1 METAK
6 NNKQKQEIC
15 SISALDSEFLKFS
28 EIADVKI
35 GFPLMRKKQGD
46 EREMDYDFVSLQ
58 GFLSED
64 SLYDGSY
71 INKVKLS
78 EGLNP
83 TQRQKFAV
91 KKGDI
96 LIRIRNPIRAVYVD
110 KKYKNLFLSDL
121 IVCVR
126 NFKGYSADFLVSYFN
141 AYADQEFSNC
151 KQVNLNNIASIQIP
165 NFGLSKQKEVSK
177 LISNIDNKNKKLHK
191 QISKNKELKK
201 TILQKLINSW
211 QACP

>member
-1 METAK
+1 M
-6 NNKQKQEIC
+6 
-15 SISALDSEFLKFS
+15 DHEFLKFS
-28 EIADVKI
+28 EIAEVKI

-46 EREMDYDFVSLQ
+46 EREIDYDFVSLQ
-58 GFLSED
+58 GFFSED
-64 SLYDGSY
+64 NLYDDSY

-78 EGLNP
+78 EGLSS

-126 NFKGYSADFLVSYFN
+126 NFKGYSADFLVSYLN
-141 AYADQEFSNC
+141 TYIDQEFNLR
-151 KQVNLNNIASIQIP
+151 KQINLNDIATIKIP
-165 NFGLSKQKEVSK
+165 NFELSKQKEVSK
-177 LISNIDNKNKKLHK
+177 LISNIDNKNKKLRE